1 MDKKHSTNSTIGTF
15 LETYR
20 LMSNYHMIWYRKNF
34 GGLDPQQ
41 GQGRILLALRRMN
54 AITQK
59 ELGLLLDIRPQSLG
73 ELLQKLEANGYIT
86 RRRSPTD
93 KRALVVELTEK
104 GETFQMHRP
113 EYEKI
118 FQDLS
123 VNEQVE
129 FMQTL
134 EKISKR
140 LNELLEKETEDDFY

>member
-1 MDKKHSTNSTIGTF
+1 MNKKNSIIGTF

-20 LMSNYHMIWYRKNF
+20 LMTSYHMIWYRKNF

-54 AITQK
+54 SITQK
-59 ELGLLLDIRPQSLG
+59 ELGLMLDIRPQSLG

-86 RRRSPTD
+86 RHRSPTD

-104 GETFQMHRP
+104 GETFQQHRP
-113 EYEKI
+113 EYELM

-123 VNEQVE
+123 AKERAAMIQS
-129 FMQTL
+129 L
-134 EKISKR
+134 EKISER
-140 LNELLEKETEDDFY
+140 LNDLIEKETEDDFY